1 MQRKKN
7 CPKRKR
13 FSLFKKSLNR
23 TKIFLLSP
31 KRPNTHFRVTDARP
45 RLNLASN
52 WFRWCAVASVI
63 NYSSTSEC
71 ISLSVVSF
79 IILSTISYEDIT
91 RLYRWWDGM
100 LGYHRSMGSD
110 SDHRCSQLF
119 YSHSFH
125 STFNHRRL
133 RLDFFLY
140 GDARSCN
147 FIMICFISFLPP

>member
-1 MQRKKN
+1 MYKTKTTRRSLQKIA
-7 CPKRKR
+7 PKEKR

-63 NYSSTSEC
+63 NYSWTSEC

-91 RLYRWWDGM
+91 RLYRWWDGPTD
-100 LGYHRSMGSD
+100 LWVVTPIIGAVNFFIPIPSTLRSTTDG
-110 SDHRCSQLF
+110 
-119 YSHSFH
+119 
-125 STFNHRRL
+125 
-133 RLDFFLY
+133 
-140 GDARSCN
+140 
-147 FIMICFISFLPP
+147 